1 MSTFSHLMVTKISGL
16 LQNPPRSPLR
26 YFPSPW
32 PPMALFLFKIKKH
45 LVSLVLSQLLPH
57 PNIFI
62 HATAVSHLP
71 ILARGAQ
78 LPGLRYF
85 PPKKTEEKTPHMCR
99 KVCSKMTT
107 ILEVNGGLSMTS
119 MTPLISKLQ
128 SKLKFGFSTPKK
140 IGKNIPHV
148 QEGIF

>member
-1 MSTFSHLMVTKISGL
+1 
-16 LQNPPRSPLR
+16 
-26 YFPSPW
+26 
-32 PPMALFLFKIKKH
+32 MALFLFKKTKH

-85 PPKKTEEKTPHMCR
+85 PPQKTDEKTPHMCR
-99 KVCSKMTT
+99 KVCSEMTT
-107 ILEVNGGLSMTS
+107 ILEVNGGHSMNSMTS
-119 MTPLISKLQ
+119 LISKHQ
-128 SKLKFGFSTPKK
+128 SKLKFGFSTPKQL
-140 IGKNIPHV
+140 GKDTPHV
-148 QEGIF
+148 